1 MTDQEQEYS
10 KLSTQHKLNGAAPR
24 LSHPRRR
31 LLACAVATS
40 AAVAA
45 PAHAATDL
53 APVNFQLEQ
62 PAAAVATPAIADDDQ
77 ALRLLTP
84 VQLQVDLA
92 SAATAASSAQGER
105 RGDARLSFGEHVE
118 SIKWELAALF
128 AYQTVLNAGKIVH
141 RGETSAFHFENEGFF
156 GKDTY
161 ELGVDKLTHAH
172 NSYVQS
178 EIIGARIRKKTG
190 TTRGT
195 ALTGAVLSSGMMLYS
210 EVFDGFKGGFGYED
224 LVFNT
229 LGAGF
234 SVLRN
239 TTPGLDEKLD
249 FRVLVIPNRQVYSP
263 TGRDHYRQSRYLFA
277 LKLAGFDRLKDSPL
291 RFAELHAGYY
301 ATGFTEREED
311 RGEPRQRK
319 LFAGVGV
326 NLSELLF
333 GRKRETRFQRIGSE
347 ALQYWQPPLTY
358 VHAKENF

>member
-1 MTDQEQEYS
+1 M
-10 KLSTQHKLNGAAPR
+10 LNQREIRGGMPR
-24 LSHPRRR
+24 LHYPRRS
-31 LLACAVATS
+31 LLAYVLATS
-40 AAVAA
+40 AAFAA

-53 APVNFQLEQ
+53 APVEFQLEQ
-62 PAAAVATPAIADDDQ
+62 PAAVVATPLAAQ
-77 ALRLLTP
+77 EVEAMHLLTP
-84 VQLQVDLA
+84 ADLQVDLP
-92 SAATAASSAQGER
+92 SAATAAAVAQGDR
-105 RGDARLSFGEHVE
+105 RSGARLSFGEHVD

-141 RGETSAFHFENEGFF
+141 RGETSAFHFDNEGFF

-195 ALTGAVLSSGMMLYS
+195 ALSGAILSSGMMIYS

-234 SVLRN
+234 SVVRN

-277 LKLAGFDRLKDSPL
+277 LKLAGFEKLRESPL

-319 LFAGVGV
+319 LFAGVGI

-347 ALQYWQPPLTY
+347 VLQYWQPPLTY
-358 VHAKENF
+358 LHAKEAF